1 MPSSIEMEA
10 VPLGATYPS
19 APSAWSVSTSKRIF
33 DCVLSSVGLLFA
45 LPIMGVIGVLVKC
58 SSPGPIFFRQ
68 RRAGRFG
75 AFELL
80 KFRTMRVA
88 SGPLLTRQGD
98 KRVTPIGRIL
108 RRTKL
113 DELPQLFNVLRG
125 DMSLVGPRP
134 DLPQFWETL
143 TGTCPQI
150 FELRPGLT
158 GEASLHFR
166 NEERLLGSIPDE
178 RLTDYYL
185 STVLPQ
191 KARIDLE
198 YAKTATLLS
207 DLKLLFATFF
217 ELFNRT
223 K

>member
-1 MPSSIEMEA
+1 
-10 VPLGATYPS
+10 
-19 APSAWSVSTSKRIF
+19 
-33 DCVLSSVGLLFA
+33 
-45 LPIMGVIGVLVKC
+45 MGIVGVLVKC
-58 SSPGPIFFRQ
+58 SSPGPIVFRQ

-75 AFELL
+75 LPFELL
-80 KFRTMRVA
+80 KFRTMTIA

-98 KRVTPIGRIL
+98 RRVTRIGRIL

-113 DELPQLFNVLRG
+113 DELPQLVNVVRG

-134 DLPQFWETL
+134 DVAHFWDTL
-143 TGTCPQI
+143 KGTCPQI

-166 NEERLLGSIPDE
+166 NEESLLGSIPDE

-185 STVLPQ
+185 STLLPQ
-191 KARIDLE
+191 KARMDLQ

-207 DLKLLFATFF
+207 DVKLLFATFF
-217 ELFNRT
+217 ELFGGTR
-223 K
+223 